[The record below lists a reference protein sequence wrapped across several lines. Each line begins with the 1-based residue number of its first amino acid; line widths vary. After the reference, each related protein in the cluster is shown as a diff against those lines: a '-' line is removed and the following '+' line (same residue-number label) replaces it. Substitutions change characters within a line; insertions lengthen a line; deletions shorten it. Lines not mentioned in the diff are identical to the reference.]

1 MTLFTPNFISEKILL
16 RLLKYSDVIQE
27 LKFDEE
33 NKKSPRHFL
42 YTKNKSADYFILIL
56 QVPPLLLAG
65 WERSGATDH
74 AWGSRG
80 EPSPPGGGFGE
91 PPSTQPSAAG
101 RGVRSL
107 TPSLPRRARWRWRP
121 ARSA

>member
-1 MTLFTPNFISEKILL
+1 MGIHFSRGIQTIPDPFHPFPLSPEVTLFTPNFISEKILL

-42 YTKNKSADYFILIL
+42 YCKNKPADYFILIL
-56 QVPPLLLAG
+56 QVLGAGGVPLWDPSWGVWMLL
-65 WERSGATDH
+65 H
-74 AWGSRG
+74 AV
-80 EPSPPGGGFGE
+80 SPG
-91 PPSTQPSAAG
+91 
-101 RGVRSL
+101 
-107 TPSLPRRARWRWRP
+107 RARWRWRL

>member
-65 WERSGATDH
+65 WERGGVPG
-74 AWGSRG
+74 GSRHPG
-80 EPSPPGGGFGE
+80 EAAGSLLPPSPAP
-91 PPSTQPSAAG
+91 QDAACG
-101 RGVRSL
+101 
-107 TPSLPRRARWRWRP
+107 A
-121 ARSA
+121 

>member
-42 YTKNKSADYFILIL
+42 YCKNKPADYFILIL
-56 QVPPLLLAG
+56 QVLGAG
-65 WERSGATDH
+65 N
-74 AWGSRG
+74 SRG
-80 EPSPPGGGFGE
+80 IPSHGVWMWVHVVSPG
-91 PPSTQPSAAG
+91 
-101 RGVRSL
+101 
-107 TPSLPRRARWRWRP
+107 RARWRWRL

>member
-56 QVPPLLLAG
+56 QVPLLLLAG
-65 WERSGATDH
+65 WERAGVTGH
-74 AWGSRG
+74 AWGPRG
-80 EPSPPGGGFGE
+80 ALGSLLPPSP
-91 PPSTQPSAAG
+91 A
-101 RGVRSL
+101 
-107 TPSLPRRARWRWRP
+107 PRDALCG
-121 ARSA
+121 A